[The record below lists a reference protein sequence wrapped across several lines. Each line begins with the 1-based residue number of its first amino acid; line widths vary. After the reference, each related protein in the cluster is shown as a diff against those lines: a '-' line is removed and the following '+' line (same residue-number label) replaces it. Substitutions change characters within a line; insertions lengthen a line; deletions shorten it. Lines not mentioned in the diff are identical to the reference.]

1 MKINFGK
8 NTIGSG
14 TTFIIAEIGN
24 NHNGSITRAKEMVD
38 IAHETGVDCV
48 KFQMRNLSEVYRKRA
63 LDNKGEDLGTEYI
76 LDLLNRFELTID
88 EHREI
93 AEYCKSKNIFYL
105 CTPWDSSSIDILETF
120 GVPGYKVASADLTN
134 MPLLEKLV
142 SVKKPLILSTGMSK
156 SDEIDFTVSFLNARK
171 AEFVLLHCNSTYP
184 APIHDINLNFLHN
197 LKELH
202 PLVGYSGHERG
213 INVSLAA
220 VALGA
225 SVVERHFTLDRDMEG
240 PDHAASL
247 TSDEFKKL
255 VSGIREIESALGEQG
270 ERKVSQGELIN
281 RENLAK
287 SMVAAKPI
295 TAGTKIKSEH
305 IKICSPGQG
314 LSPQFYEKL
323 VGVAIHR
330 DMDEEDFFYLSDIEQ
345 ISKKPGKYTFSRP
358 WGVPVR
364 YHDFA
369 FYDSIIKPD
378 VFEFHLSYS
387 DMNLDIDKFLSGIY
401 DSDFVVHAPELFKD
415 SELMDLA
422 SPDDNYRA
430 KSIRE
435 TQSVIDI
442 TRELK
447 SYFPRT
453 KTPLIVANVGG
464 FSMDEP
470 LPADLIPSYYE
481 RFANSLEELDMEGV
495 EIIPQTMA
503 PFPWHF
509 GGQRHQNIF
518 VHADEI
524 IKWCKILDLRV
535 CFDVSHTSLVCN
547 HFNYDFYEFAEKIAP
562 YSAHIHVGD
571 AKGVN
576 GEGLQIGDGDINF
589 KRLGDI
595 LKTGC
600 PNASFIPEIWQ
611 GHKNEGEGFWVS
623 LDKLNGLI

>member
-1 MKINFGK
+1 
-8 NTIGSG
+8 
-14 TTFIIAEIGN
+14 
-24 NHNGSITRAKEMVD
+24 
-38 IAHETGVDCV
+38 
-48 KFQMRNLSEVYRKRA
+48 
-63 LDNKGEDLGTEYI
+63 
-76 LDLLNRFELTID
+76 
-88 EHREI
+88 
-93 AEYCKSKNIFYL
+93 
-105 CTPWDSSSIDILETF
+105 
-120 GVPGYKVASADLTN
+120 
-134 MPLLEKLV
+134 
-142 SVKKPLILSTGMSK
+142 
-156 SDEIDFTVSFLNARK
+156 
-171 AEFVLLHCNSTYP
+171 
-184 APIHDINLNFLHN
+184 
-197 LKELH
+197 
-202 PLVGYSGHERG
+202 
-213 INVSLAA
+213 
-220 VALGA
+220 
-225 SVVERHFTLDRDMEG
+225 
-240 PDHAASL
+240 
-247 TSDEFKKL
+247 
-255 VSGIREIESALGEQG
+255 
-270 ERKVSQGELIN
+270 
-281 RENLAK
+281 
-287 SMVAAKPI
+287 
-295 TAGTKIKSEH
+295 
-305 IKICSPGQG
+305 
-314 LSPQFYEKL
+314 
-323 VGVAIHR
+323 
-330 DMDEEDFFYLSDIEQ
+330 
-345 ISKKPGKYTFSRP
+345 
-358 WGVPVR
+358 
-364 YHDFA
+364 
-369 FYDSIIKPD
+369 
-378 VFEFHLSYS
+378 
-387 DMNLDIDKFLSGIY
+387 MNLDIDKFLSGIY